1 MMTALLLPISLGL
14 VARAPGRCPAARMGS
29 RLDGMVL
36 GEVVP
41 PEVLQQLGVDGKRA
55 VVAFFCRDNGHECGQ
70 ELRDFESKA
79 TRYRA
84 EFNCDIVAI
93 RSRGSWV
100 DEETP
105 AKFPSLRFFVDEDEE
120 LKQAF
125 RMDIGQINDRG
136 TYLLDAG
143 GRVPPQVES
152 AVLAV
157 PAADLIGASLLV
169 LTLTLT
175 QGWCCGLLQTL
186 TPTRTPADPN
196 PNPGARAG
204 QRLLGPIRARRHGH
218 AHPSG
223 THPT

>member
-1 MMTALLLPISLGL
+1 MAALPIVALSLGL
-14 VARAPGRCPAARMGS
+14 VARAPGRCPAARMGA

-36 GEVVP
+36 GEAVS
-41 PEVLQQLGVDGKRA
+41 PEVLQQLGIEGKRA
-55 VVAFFCRDNGHECGQ
+55 AVAFFCRDNGHECGQ

-79 TRYRA
+79 TRYRT

-100 DEETP
+100 DEETS

-125 RMDIGQINDRG
+125 RMDIGQINDRA
-136 TYLLDAG
+136 TYLLDAD

-157 PAADLIGASLLV
+157 PAAGLTSSGPAWMLV
-169 LTLTLT
+169 LTLTLA
-175 QGWCCGLLQTL
+175 QGWCCGLLQALTL
-186 TPTRTPADPN
+186 ALTQD
-196 PNPGARAG
+196 GALNLRSAEG
-204 QRLLGPIRARRHGH
+204 RSTSLG
-218 AHPSG
+218 SG
-223 THPT
+223 LPP